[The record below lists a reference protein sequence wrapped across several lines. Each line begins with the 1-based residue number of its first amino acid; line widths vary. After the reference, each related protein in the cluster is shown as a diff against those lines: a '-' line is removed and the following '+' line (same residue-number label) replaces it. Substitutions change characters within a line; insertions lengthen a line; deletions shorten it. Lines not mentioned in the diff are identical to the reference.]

1 MNINPIQSFNYSP
14 AAMRNNQLQKVNS
27 KPNFKGHINTSIE
40 HYEALGEKARN
51 INFDSIEKKLK
62 DLRFKLEMTG
72 DEKVRV
78 TLKKQIENLE
88 YERQEKLDKIKSIFK
103 EMDEIFYLNGWGSE

>member
-1 MNINPIQSFNYSP
+1 MIQKS
-14 AAMRNNQLQKVNS
+14 NS
-27 KPNFKGHINTSIE
+27 QSTFKGHINTSIE

-62 DLRFKLEMTG
+62 DLRFKLEITEN
-72 DEKVRV
+72 EKTRA

-88 YERQEKLDKIKSIFK
+88 YELQEKLDEIKSIFNEREK
-103 EMDEIFYLNGWGSE
+103 IFYLNGWGSE